1 MFQHIMFP
9 TDGSAASLQAA
20 IAVTR
25 LASPLAGPQARLNVT
40 IVVVI
45 SPLTAEQTDCQA
57 DFLVKHNA
65 WLRREAQLIAD
76 RAVEQFRATGVVCT
90 TKILEGRPVSALLAK
105 EAASGTYDLVV
116 MSSRGMGHAE
126 DSLHYVGRVTEH
138 LIRRLSIP
146 VLVVPVEEEEG
157 D

>member
-20 IAVTR
+20 TAVTR
-25 LASPLAGPQARLNVT
+25 LVSPQSRLNVT

-57 DFLVKHNA
+57 DFLEKHNA

-105 EAASGTYDLVV
+105 EASSGKYELVV
-116 MSSRGMGHAE
+116 MSSRGMGHQE

-146 VLVVPVEEEEG
+146 VLVVPVEDEEG